1 MDDDDQ
7 KVGAQLRVIVAPGVR
22 IGPGKMALLE
32 GISRTGSI
40 SAAGRAISMSY
51 KRAWYLV
58 EAMNG
63 HFDGPLVVASK
74 GGRAGG
80 GARLTPLGEEVL
92 ATFREMEALAQAAV
106 DQPLRRLQQRL
117 APAAESF
124 ASAQK
129 DE

>member
-7 KVGAQLRVIVAPGVR
+7 TVGAQLRVIVAPGVR
-22 IGPGKMALLE
+22 IGPGKAALLQ
-32 GISRTGSI
+32 GIKESGSI
-40 SAAGRAISMSY
+40 SAAGRSVSMSY

-63 HFDGPLVVASK
+63 HFGEPLVIAVK

-92 ATFREMEALAQAAV
+92 AAFREMEKRAQNAV
-106 DQPLRRLQQRL
+106 RPVLRRLQDKV
-117 APAAESF
+117 APREAA
-124 ASAQK
+124 
-129 DE
+129 DEFLRKR